1 VNIVLRR
8 ALVCAVCA
16 LAASFVISRV
26 TTEKIFLFQLF
37 IGALLVRMV
46 VGTLIN
52 LFELQDF
59 FGGDAYTYDYF
70 GSALIKAL
78 LCRFGR
84 KVSGDAG

>member
-1 VNIVLRR
+1 MNSVLATLALIVCIGVIVVIPDHSG
-8 ALVCAVCA
+8 AAAAVVVCAVCA

-52 LFELQDF
+52 LF
-59 FGGDAYTYDYF
+59 
-70 GSALIKAL
+70 
-78 LCRFGR
+78 
-84 KVSGDAG
+84 